1 LQYFFI
7 KGVKVANLESELPR
21 SIHFAQRSAWATLQR
36 ANLDASLGFLA
47 ARSKFAGSL
56 NARGH
61 PTVAGVEV
69 VGIGLGAIR
78 RSLRNRTCRELL
90 SIGTDSTA
98 ESFDACHAADYRL
111 LTSGTPLISL
121 YDYDSTDEDGHAEL
135 LRRRGWGNS
144 YYCSSRVQ
152 LKIYDRRCVVM
163 EIPPVRGERTVIA
176 VTDRAVL
183 VEALRYFRT
192 VQRTA
197 TPIELPEAETAE
209 VAPAFSPRQHRVI
222 QSLARGRTDQQI
234 AAELRISLRTL
245 HYDVAHINRE
255 LGVTS
260 RFAAGVRLAQL
271 GMLTP

>member
-1 LQYFFI
+1 M
-7 KGVKVANLESELPR
+7 ANLESELTR

-56 NARGH
+56 DARGR

-90 SIGTDSTA
+90 SIGTESTA
-98 ESFDACHAADYRL
+98 ESFDACRAADHRL

-183 VEALRYFRT
+183 VEALRYFRI

-197 TPIELPEAETAE
+197 TPLSCPRPRRRRWRRPSARDSTESSSPWREAVRTSKSPPNSASACVPCVTTSHTSTASWE
-209 VAPAFSPRQHRVI
+209 STRGSRRAF
-222 QSLARGRTDQQI
+222 G
-234 AAELRISLRTL
+234 
-245 HYDVAHINRE
+245 
-255 LGVTS
+255 S
-260 RFAAGVRLAQL
+260 RNWAC
-271 GMLTP
+271 